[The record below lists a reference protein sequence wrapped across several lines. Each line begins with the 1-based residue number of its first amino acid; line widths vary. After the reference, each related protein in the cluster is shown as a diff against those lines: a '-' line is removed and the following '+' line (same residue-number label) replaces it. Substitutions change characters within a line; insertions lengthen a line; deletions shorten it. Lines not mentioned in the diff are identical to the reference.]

1 MEFEDIV
8 VTKEEHV
15 GTIRID
21 RPHAMNA
28 GTIRTWAEM
37 NRALDEFAAD
47 DDVRVVVLTGTGRAF
62 CAGDD
67 VKEIFQRRL
76 DAAGDGQDGDG
87 DTSVVS
93 EAEALRTHTPVGL
106 DRLVTYPKP
115 TIASLNGVAVGYG
128 CDIALMCDL
137 RIAAE
142 RARLGEVFI
151 RRGLIPESGGLL
163 ILPMLV
169 GWEKAHELVL
179 TGEIVDAREAL
190 RIGMVGRI
198 VPDEEL
204 PAATRELA
212 GRIAAQA
219 PLAQRMAKEGF
230 RLGRWGSLPQ
240 FFDYQRRAQE
250 LMFRTADH
258 REGVRSFLER
268 REASFTGR

>member
-1 MEFEDIV
+1 LAVV
-8 VTKEEHV
+8 VTREEHA
-15 GTIRID
+15 GTIRVD

-28 GTIRTWAEM
+28 GTIRTWAEI
-37 NRALDEFAAD
+37 NRALDEFLAD

-76 DAAGDGQDGDG
+76 DEGAPADGDG
-87 DTSVVS
+87 AGVAA
-93 EAEALRTHTPVGL
+93 EAEALRAHSPVGL

-115 TIASLNGVAVGYG
+115 TIAALNGVAVGYG

-142 RARLGEVFI
+142 SARLGEVFI

-179 TGEIVDAREAL
+179 TGEIVDAQEAL
-190 RIGMVGRI
+190 RIGMVGRV
-198 VPDEEL
+198 VPDEDL
-204 PAATRELA
+204 PAATRKLA

-219 PLAQRMAKEGF
+219 PLAQRMAKEGL

-240 FFDYQRRAQE
+240 FFDYQRKAQE
-250 LMFRTADH
+250 LMLRSADH

-268 REASFTGR
+268 REASFSGR